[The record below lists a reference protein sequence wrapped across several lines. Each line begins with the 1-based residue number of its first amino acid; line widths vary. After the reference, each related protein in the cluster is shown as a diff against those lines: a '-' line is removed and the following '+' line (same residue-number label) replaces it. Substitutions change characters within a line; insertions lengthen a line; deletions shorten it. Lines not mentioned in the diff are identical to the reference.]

1 MKTKSIL
8 AALVLFAVLLA
19 ACSSATPTP
28 QAIQPT
34 PNTAASEPTTASAA
48 SGNDV
53 AVTIG
58 NFAFNPSPVTIKV
71 GTTVTWTNQD
81 SASHNVVAD
90 NGEFKNNTLGK
101 GDTFSF
107 TFTKEG
113 TYTYYC
119 SFHGGPNEQGMSG
132 QIIVTP

>member
-1 MKTKSIL
+1 MKTRSI
-8 AALVLFAVLLA
+8 FAVLMIAAMLLA
-19 ACSSATPTP
+19 ACSSAAPTSL
-28 QAIQPT
+28 AVQPT
-34 PNTAASEPTTASAA
+34 QASQSNPTIAPAQ

-53 AVTIG
+53 AITLS
-58 NFAFNPSPVTIKV
+58 NFAFDPSSLTVKV

-90 NGEFKNNTLGK
+90 NEEFKSDTLSK

-113 TYTYYC
+113 TYAYYC
-119 SFHGGPNEQGMSG
+119 SFHGGPNGQGMSG
-132 QIIVTP
+132 QIIVVP